1 MNHCLPSGCQED
13 EREYTER
20 MEKEDRDQERRK
32 TCASRSSERNRGS
45 VEKELESEGES
56 VSERGSTRWTK
67 RSEWYMKFLNVENH
81 LSAPIFSV

>member
-1 MNHCLPSGCQED
+1 
-13 EREYTER
+13 
-20 MEKEDRDQERRK
+20 MEKEDGEQERQK
-32 TCASRSSERNRGS
+32 TCASCSSERNRGS